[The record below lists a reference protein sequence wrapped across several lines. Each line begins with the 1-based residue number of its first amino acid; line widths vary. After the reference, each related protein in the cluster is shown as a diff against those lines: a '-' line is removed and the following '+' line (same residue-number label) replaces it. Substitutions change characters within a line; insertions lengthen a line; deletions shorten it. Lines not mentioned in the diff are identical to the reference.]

1 MKLKLQKRQSD
12 PNDMRLQDMENDKT
26 LGHIIRYYQYGN
38 WWFRATVQPKDGF
51 VYGRDC
57 SSIEDACHFLLE
69 KNENVSTYEKT
80 VRLKQQQQEIK

>member
-12 PNDMRLQDMENDKT
+12 PNDMRLQDMEDDKT

-57 SSIEDACHFLLE
+57 SSIEDACQFLLE
-69 KNENVSTYEKT
+69 KNENLSMNK
-80 VRLKQQQQEIK
+80 KHFSIKPTL